1 MLKKTLSTLLVVAVA
16 MTSVNAQK
24 KGKKEAE
31 EPKGYEFT
39 VVKENYITP
48 VKNQA
53 SSGTC
58 WSYST
63 ISFLESEAVKNG
75 APEGIDLAEMYPVYN
90 GYADKAEKFVRLD
103 GFLNYEQGSS
113 FGDVIYTL
121 KHYGMVPQKEMEG
134 LNYGTELN
142 AHSELCG
149 VLKAYVNVIKT
160 KPNRKS
166 LSTAWHKGLTGIL
179 DAYLGERPEKFVV
192 DGKEYTPQTY
202 AKEYLKLNADD
213 YVSITSFTHHPFY
226 SQFAIEVPDNWRW
239 DKSYNLPLDEF
250 MQIFDYAIENGYTV
264 AWGSDV
270 SEKGF
275 TRNGIGVVPDV
286 AAAEKAAG
294 SDEERWIGKSKEAK
308 DAFLHNL
315 NAPGKELEITQQMR
329 QEGYDNKTTTD
340 DHGMHIYGIAKDQ
353 NGTKYYMVKNSWGEA
368 GKYKGI
374 WYVSEPFVKFKT
386 MNIVV
391 NKNAVPA
398 AIREKLGF

>member
-1 MLKKTLSTLLVVAVA
+1 MLKKTISTLLLVAVA

-24 KGKKEAE
+24 KAKKEAE

-39 VVKENYITP
+39 VVKENYVTP

-53 SSGTC
+53 NSGTC

-75 APEGIDLAEMYPVYN
+75 APEGIDLAEMFPVYN
-90 GYADKAEKFVRLD
+90 GYADKAEKFVRID

-121 KHYGMVPQKEMEG
+121 KHYGMVPQSEMEG
-134 LNYGTELN
+134 LNYGTTMN
-142 AHSELCG
+142 AHSEMCAG
-149 VLKAYVNVIKT
+149 LKGYVNAIKSN
-160 KPNRKS
+160 PNRK
-166 LSTAWHKGLTGIL
+166 LSTAWHNGLEGIL
-179 DAYLGERPEKFVV
+179 NAYLGEKPEKFVV
-192 DGKEYTPQTY
+192 DGKEYTPESY

-239 DKSYNLPLDEF
+239 DLSYNLPIDE
-250 MQIFDYAIENGYTV
+250 MIAIFDYAIENGYTV
-264 AWGSDV
+264 AWASDV

-275 TRNGIGVVPDV
+275 TRNGLGIVPDV
-286 AAAEKAAG
+286 EATQKAG
-294 SDEERWIGKSKEAK
+294 SDEERWIGKSPEEKNAM
-308 DAFLHNL
+308 LYNL
-315 NAPGKELEITQQMR
+315 NAPGKEMEITQEMR
-329 QEGYDNKTTTD
+329 QEGYDNKSTTD

-353 NGTKYYMVKNSWGEA
+353 NGTKYYMVKNSWGPT
-368 GKYKGI
+368 GKYQGI
-374 WYVSEPFVKFKT
+374 WYVSAPFVQYKT

-391 NKNAVPA
+391 NKNAIPA
-398 AIREKLGF
+398 EIRAKLGL

>member
-1 MLKKTLSTLLVVAVA
+1 MLKKTLSTMLVIAVA
-16 MTSVNAQK
+16 MTSAFAQK

-31 EPKGYEFT
+31 KPAGYQFT
-39 VVKENYITP
+39 VVKENPITP

-63 ISFLESEAVKNG
+63 ISFLESEAIKNG
-75 APEGIDLAEMYPVYN
+75 APVDIDLAEMYPVWN
-90 GYADKAEKFVRLD
+90 GYADKAVKFVRLD
-103 GFLNYEQGSS
+103 GHLNYEQGSS

-121 KHYGMVPQKEMEG
+121 KNYGMVPQVEMEG
-134 LNYGTELN
+134 LNYGEKVN
-142 AHSELCG
+142 KHSELCA

-160 KPNRKS
+160 KPNRTS
-166 LSTAWHKGLTGIL
+166 LTTAWHKGLTGIL
-179 DAYLGERPEKFVV
+179 DAYLGECPEKFTVE
-192 DGKEYTPQTY
+192 GKEYTPQSY
-202 AKEYLKLNADD
+202 AKDYLKLNADD

-239 DKSYNLPLDEF
+239 DLSYNVPMDEM
-250 MQIFDYAIENGYTV
+250 MQIFDYAIENGYTI

-275 TRNGIGVVPDV
+275 SRNGLGIVPDV
-286 AAAEKAAG
+286 EANQKEAG
-294 SDEERWIGKSKEAK
+294 SDEARWIGKSPEEKNAAMNNQ
-308 DAFLHNL
+308 D
-315 NAPGKELEITQQMR
+315 APGKELVITQEMR
-329 QEGYDNKTTTD
+329 QAGYDNKTTTD

-353 NGTKYYMVKNSWGEA
+353 NGTKYYMVKNSWGPT

-374 WYVSEPFVKFKT
+374 WYVSEAFVQYKT

-391 NKNAVPA
+391 NKNAIPA
-398 AIREKLGF
+398 AIRAKLGL

>member
-1 MLKKTLSTLLVVAVA
+1 MLKKTLSTLLLVAVA

-24 KGKKEAE
+24 KGKKAPEQPA
-31 EPKGYEFT
+31 GYQFT
-39 VVKENYITP
+39 VVKENPVTP
-48 VKNQA
+48 IKNQA

-63 ISFLESEAVKNG
+63 ISFLESEAIKNG
-75 APEGIDLAEMYPVYN
+75 APADIDLAEMYPVWN

-103 GFLNYEQGSS
+103 GHLNYEQGSS

-134 LNYGTELN
+134 LNYGEPMN
-142 AHSELCG
+142 KHGELCG

-160 KPNRKS
+160 KPNRS

-179 DAYLGERPEKFVV
+179 DAYLGECPEKFTVE
-192 DGKEYTPQTY
+192 GKEYTPQTY
-202 AKEYLKLNADD
+202 AKDYLKLNADD

-239 DKSYNLPLDEF
+239 DLSYNVPLDEM

-270 SEKGF
+270 SEQGF
-275 TRNGIGVVPDV
+275 NRNGLGIVPDV
-286 AAAEKAAG
+286 EANKKEAG
-294 SDEERWIGKSKEAK
+294 SDEARWIGKSPAEKNAAMNNQ
-308 DAFLHNL
+308 D
-315 NAPGKELEITQQMR
+315 APGKELKITQEMR
-329 QEGYDNKTTTD
+329 QAGYDNKTTTD

-353 NGTKYYMVKNSWGEA
+353 NGTKYYMVKNSWGPS
-368 GKYKGI
+368 GKYKGV
-374 WYVSEPFVKFKT
+374 WYVSEAFVQYKT

-391 NKNAVPA
+391 NKNAIPS
-398 AIREKLGF
+398 AIKAKLGIK